1 MQAQERRVGDWVADR
16 YEIFDI
22 HTGGMGVVY
31 IAYDHQGNSG
41 QRVLALKSL
50 RDEFLRDRR
59 SIARFTTECNAWIR
73 LDRHPNIVR
82 AYSVQELE
90 GKPHA
95 VLELVTGG
103 DLRRWI
109 GTPRLDLRQAL
120 RFGIQFCLGMEHAT
134 QKGLHCHRDI
144 KPENLLI
151 SDGGTLKITDFGLA
165 KVRDEAG
172 PVGEA
177 DSEPIPLVG
186 LEETLPPRDPAAAAP
201 RQAAGAGPRPGL
213 RPPGGSSWTS
223 PPPSPAE
230 TIDHLPAGLGGGYDD
245 DEGPIRPAAF
255 APGPGWRP
263 GTPGSSE
270 SSAPTLDYDP
280 ADRAGPFQGIPL
292 ASGSNF
298 GARGGAPAPAGAP
311 DRGGITRVG
320 VMLGT
325 GPYMAPE
332 QFRDAKAVDMRAD
345 IYSFGIVLFEMIVG
359 HRPFQ
364 ADTYEKLAR
373 QHEKVEP
380 PSIARYVPSR
390 HSRIARPL
398 DRIVQ
403 RCLAKQPAKRFA
415 SYLELRRA
423 LDRCLWHV
431 ARERIAPPTE
441 TELEAW
447 ELTNKGVSLGTLG
460 RHDEERQ
467 GYEDAIR
474 IKPDYVAAWFN
485 QAAALGDSGHPE
497 EAVEFADVAL
507 HLNPRSVPALMN
519 KALALNAL
527 GRPDQ
532 ALELFSAAAHLEPRD
547 PEVWY
552 GRGFVLLSLGNIEG
566 AKSALDQALRL
577 RPLYPEALYALG
589 VALSRS
595 APWDEAEAFFAR
607 AGDRASAL
615 AINAYNHTGSLPN
628 LQKVPWVR
636 RTEDSA
642 PEVAGND

>member
-1 MQAQERRVGDWVADR
+1 MQAQERRVGDWIADR

-31 IAYDHQGNSG
+31 VVYDHQGSSG

-82 AYSVQELE
+82 AFSVQELE

-120 RFGIQFCLGMEHAT
+120 RFGIQFCLGMEHAI

-144 KPENLLI
+144 KPENLLV

-165 KVRDEAG
+165 KVRDEASLS
-172 PVGEA
+172 GES

-186 LEETLPPRDPAAAAP
+186 QEETLPLGPP
-201 RQAAGAGPRPGL
+201 AGPA
-213 RPPGGSSWTS
+213 PGG
-223 PPPSPAE
+223 PRRGYPAPDPHLGE
-230 TIDHLPAGLGGGYDD
+230 TIDHVPGGGYA
-245 DEGPIRPAAF
+245 DEVPIYPAALAPAPDWRPV
-255 APGPGWRP
+255 APGE
-263 GTPGSSE
+263 PGSSL
-270 SSAPTLDYDP
+270 PTQNYDP
-280 ADRAGPFQGIPL
+280 GDAPGRHGAGSGALEGIPL
-292 ASGSNF
+292 AS
-298 GARGGAPAPAGAP
+298 APGPGAGAGLAAAGP
-311 DRGGITRVG
+311 GRGGITRVG

-332 QFRDAKAVDMRAD
+332 QFRDAKAVDLRAD
-345 IYSFGIVLFEMIVG
+345 IYSFGIVLFEMIAG
-359 HRPFQ
+359 HRPFL

-373 QHEKVEP
+373 QHEKAEP
-380 PSIARYVPSR
+380 PSIVRHVPNRY
-390 HSRIARPL
+390 SRIARPL

-403 RCLAKQPAKRFA
+403 RCLAKQAAKRFA
-415 SYLELRRA
+415 SYFELRRA
-423 LDRCLWHV
+423 LDRCLWHI
-431 ARERIAPPTE
+431 AREKIAPPTE
-441 TELEAW
+441 VELEAW
-447 ELTNKGVSLGTLG
+447 ELTNKGVSLGVLG
-460 RHDEERQ
+460 RHDEERS
-467 GYEDAIR
+467 GYEAAIR
-474 IKPDYVAAWFN
+474 VKPDYAAAWFN

-519 KALALNAL
+519 KALALSAL

-532 ALELFSAAAHLEPRD
+532 ALGLFSTAAHLQPRD

-552 GRGFVLLSLGNIEG
+552 GRAFVLLSLGNIEG

-577 RPLYPEALYALG
+577 RPVYPEALYALG

-595 APWDEAEAFFAR
+595 GPWTDAEPFFAQ
-607 AGDRASAL
+607 AGDRPSAH
-615 AINAYNHTGSLPN
+615 AIAAYNDLGELPN
-628 LQKVPWVR
+628 LRKVPWVR

-642 PEVAGND
+642 PETAEKA

>member
-1 MQAQERRVGDWVADR
+1 MQAMERRVGDWIADR

-31 IAYDHQGNSG
+31 VVYDHQGASG

-120 RFGIQFCLGMEHAT
+120 RFAIQFCLGMEHAT

-165 KVRDEAG
+165 KVRDEASLA
-172 PVGEA
+172 GES
-177 DSEPIPLVG
+177 DSDPIPLVG
-186 LEETLPPRDPAAAAP
+186 LEETLPPQPPAPAPAAPGRRGPAP
-201 RQAAGAGPRPGL
+201 HV
-213 RPPGGSSWTS
+213 
-223 PPPSPAE
+223 AE
-230 TIDHLPAGLGGGYDD
+230 TIDHVPGGGYDD
-245 DEGPIRPAAF
+245 EGPIPPAAL
-255 APGPGWRP
+255 APRPDWRAVPTGSWGSSVPTLSYDPGTGLARTGPG
-263 GTPGSSE
+263 GGSGAFE
-270 SSAPTLDYDP
+270 
-280 ADRAGPFQGIPL
+280 GIPL
-292 ASGSNF
+292 ASGSDRN
-298 GARGGAPAPAGAP
+298 AGAGAGAGP
-311 DRGGITRVG
+311 GPGGPSAGAGRGGITRAG

-332 QFRDAKAVDMRAD
+332 QFRDAKAVDLRAD
-345 IYSFGIVLFEMIVG
+345 IYSFGIVLFEMIAG

-364 ADTYEKLAR
+364 ADSYEKLAR

-380 PSIARYVPSR
+380 PSIVR
-390 HSRIARPL
+390 HIPNRHNRIARPL

-403 RCLAKQPAKRFA
+403 RCLAKQAAKRFA
-415 SYLELRRA
+415 SYFELRRA

-431 ARERIAPPTE
+431 AREKITPPTE
-441 TELEAW
+441 GELEAW
-447 ELTNKGVSLGTLG
+447 ELTNKGASLGTLG
-460 RHDEERQ
+460 RHDEERA
-467 GYEDAIR
+467 GYEAAIR
-474 IKPDYVAAWFN
+474 VKPDYVAAWFN

-527 GRPDQ
+527 GRPDL
-532 ALELFSAAAHLEPRD
+532 ALGLYSTAAHLQPRD

-552 GRGFVLLSLGNIEG
+552 GRAYVLLGLGNIEG

-577 RPLYPEALYALG
+577 RPAYPEALYALG

-595 APWDEAEAFFAR
+595 GPWADAEGFFAQ
-607 AGDRASAL
+607 AGDRPSAQ
-615 AINAYNHTGSLPN
+615 AIAAHNDRGELPN
-628 LQKVPWVR
+628 LRKVPWVR

-642 PEVAGND
+642 PEAAETA